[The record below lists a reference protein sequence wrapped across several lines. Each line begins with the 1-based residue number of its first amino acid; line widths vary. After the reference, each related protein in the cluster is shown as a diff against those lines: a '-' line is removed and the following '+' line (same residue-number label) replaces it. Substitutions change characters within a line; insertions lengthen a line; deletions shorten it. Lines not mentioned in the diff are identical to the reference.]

1 LPTVQPRFWAII
13 LVITFFVV
21 AGVVAVAS
29 SGNKQNAVKPTPL
42 PTPIITPPPAD
53 LTFTVKSG
61 VGIATVKVTDQNTG
75 STIILTPVDLPAS
88 FTFKNGDTITF
99 TVTSQAGYR
108 FNAWVLGD
116 GSFQSQNPYSVKPVS
131 PLTLE
136 ARFLMTG

>member
-1 LPTVQPRFWAII
+1 MKPRFYLIV
-13 LVITFFVV
+13 LVCVLVV
-21 AGVVAVAS
+21 MIVIAAAAS